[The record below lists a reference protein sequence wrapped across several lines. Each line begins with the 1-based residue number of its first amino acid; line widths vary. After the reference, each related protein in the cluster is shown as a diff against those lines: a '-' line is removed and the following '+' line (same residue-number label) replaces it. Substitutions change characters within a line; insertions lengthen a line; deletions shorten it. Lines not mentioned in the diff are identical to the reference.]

1 MSGPAKFGAI
11 VYAKNIQALSEFY
24 MKMFGLSVLH
34 ETTEL
39 VSLGG
44 DGFNIVVHTSPI
56 DFPVRNFNT
65 IKILV
70 AVTSLEVSKHQA
82 IELGGKALEGEWS
95 NPIFKVSNIAD
106 PEGNHIQLREFKR

>member
-44 DGFNIVVHTSPI
+44 DGFNIVVHTPPI
-56 DFPVRNFNT
+56 ELPVRTFNT
-65 IKILV
+65 IKVFV
-70 AVTSLEVSKHQA
+70 AVTSLEVSRRQA

-95 NPIFKVSNIAD
+95 NPIFKVCNVAD
-106 PEGNHIQLREFKR
+106 PEGNHIQLREFKL

>member
-1 MSGPAKFGAI
+1 MSGPAKFGTI

-24 MKMFGLSVLH
+24 IKMFGLSVLH

-44 DGFNIVVHTSPI
+44 DGFNIVVHIPPI
-56 DFPVRNFNT
+56 EFPVRNFNT
-65 IKILV
+65 IKV
-70 AVTSLEVSKHQA
+70 FVVVTSLEVSRRQA

-95 NPIFKVSNIAD
+95 NSIFKACNIAD
-106 PEGNHIQLREFKR
+106 PEGSHIQLREFKL

>member
-1 MSGPAKFGAI
+1 MSGSAKFGAI

-39 VSLGG
+39 VSLGR
-44 DGFNIVVHTSPI
+44 DGFNIVVHTPPI
-56 DFPVRNFNT
+56 EFPARNFNT
-65 IKILV
+65 VKVFV
-70 AVTSLEVSKHQA
+70 AVTSLEVSRRQA

-95 NPIFKVSNIAD
+95 NPIFKVCNISD
-106 PEGNHIQLREFKR
+106 PEGNHIQLREFKL